1 MVVIDGDEKM
11 IVMKPVLDFGVLKLA
26 EILRRCDCETVQIFE
41 YLTAQLG
48 NGDNPGSADRRC
60 EEVPSKEGGSLIG
73 SEPVVD
79 GTGHDAAG

>member
-1 MVVIDGDEKM
+1 MN
-11 IVMKPVLDFGVLKLA
+11 
-26 EILRRCDCETVQIFE
+26 EILKSFVCETVRIFE
-41 YLTAQLG
+41 FLTAQLG
-48 NGDNPGSADRRC
+48 NGDNQGSVDQRC